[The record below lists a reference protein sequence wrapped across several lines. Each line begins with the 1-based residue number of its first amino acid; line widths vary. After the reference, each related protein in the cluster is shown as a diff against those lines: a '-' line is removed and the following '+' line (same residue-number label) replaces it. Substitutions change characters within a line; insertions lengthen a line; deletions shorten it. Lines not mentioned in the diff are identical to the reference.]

1 MRVLSKLVEPS
12 SHSVFSFVMG
22 DYSSLIDRLFCSC
35 DAFKYGDPLV
45 ECFKRVYIY
54 QVCSRSAVLGDE
66 DGFVI
71 LFEISD
77 YLCGFA
83 FEGRHEFSSHEVI
96 L

>member
-1 MRVLSKLVEPS
+1 MRALSRLVEPS
-12 SHSVFSFVMG
+12 SHSVFGFLMG
-22 DYSSLIDRLFCSC
+22 DYSTLIDRLFCSC
-35 DAFKYGDPLV
+35 DAFKYGDSLV
-45 ECFKRVYIY
+45 ECFKRVYVD
-54 QVCSRSAVLGDE
+54 QVCSRSPVLGDE

-83 FEGRHEFSSHEVI
+83 FEGRHEFSSHKVI